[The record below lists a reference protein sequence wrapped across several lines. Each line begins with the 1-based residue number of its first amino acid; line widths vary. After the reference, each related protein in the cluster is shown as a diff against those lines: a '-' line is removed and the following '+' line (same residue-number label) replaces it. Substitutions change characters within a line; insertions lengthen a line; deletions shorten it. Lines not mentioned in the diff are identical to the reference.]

1 MAMDD
6 TRSIDSRRCPA
17 EGEGHSRRRNLY
29 RACALALSVAGAAAC
44 NGTLGLPEGGQKG
57 GLDGALQEDAPA
69 SATRFRRLTHQEWA
83 NTVRDLLGVETA
95 EVVSAF
101 RADPRASGFLFDN
114 NAVALEVDQALA
126 SAYQRVAAQIAE
138 QLTSDSSKLSAL
150 APGGGT
156 DAERARAFIESFGK
170 RAHRRPLTSEQAD
183 RYFALYQS
191 GLTAFEDMPGFAGG
205 MRLLLEGFLQAPLFL
220 YRIEFSEDAAGGVVP
235 LDGWERAQRLSYFF
249 WGTMPDEELFQAAES
264 GALDSRD
271 GVAAQARRLVGDER
285 AAAVIERF
293 HEQLFEVDRY
303 ARIEPSPMF
312 FPDVSPTLAH
322 SAAEE
327 TRRFVRH
334 VLFEEAGGIADLLTA
349 TSTFVNADLAPIYGL
364 SGDFGNDFERVDLD
378 PGQRRGILTQ
388 VGFLAS
394 HATSVNPDPIHRG
407 VFVAKRLNCLSIAA
421 PPDAVPPLP
430 EPGDKTNRELVTEHT
445 EADGT
450 SCKNCHGTVINPF
463 GFPFESYD
471 AVGGFRTQDNGK
483 PVDTSASPPV
493 GGEYTSVSGAPDLA
507 EAMASAETV
516 HKCFTK
522 HLVEFAHGRR
532 TLRADEPLTG
542 TLGQESALGMNF
554 KEMMVRLAVADSFLN
569 RSVEELP

>member
-1 MAMDD
+1 MYDF
-6 TRSIDSRRCPA
+6 RSFDSGRCASPRGTQLRPWSLSWVGA
-17 EGEGHSRRRNLY
+17 I
-29 RACALALSVAGAAAC
+29 ALSLAGAAAC
-44 NGTLGLPEGGQKG
+44 NGRLGLPEGDQKG

-95 EVVSAF
+95 GLVTAF

-114 NAVALEVDQALA
+114 NAAALEVDQALA
-126 SAYQRVAAQIAE
+126 SAYQRVAAQIAQE
-138 QLTSDSSKLSAL
+138 LTSDSAKLAAL
-150 APGGGT
+150 APGDGT
-156 DAERARAFIESFGK
+156 DEERARAFIETFGK
-170 RAHRRPLTSEQAD
+170 RAHRRPLTDEQAA
-183 RYFALYQS
+183 RYFALYQA
-191 GLTAFEDMPGFAGG
+191 GLDAFDDMPGFPGG

-220 YRIEFSEDAAGGVVP
+220 YRVEFSEEARGGVVP

-249 WGTMPDEELFQAAES
+249 WGTMPDDELFQAAAAGE
-264 GALDSRD
+264 LDSRD
-271 GVAAQARRLVGDER
+271 GVAAQARRLVEDER
-285 AAAVIERF
+285 AAGVIERF
-293 HEQLFEVDRY
+293 YGQVFEVDRY

-312 FPDVSPTLAH
+312 FPNVSDTLAL

-327 TRRFVRH
+327 TRQFVRH
-334 VLFEEAGGIADLLTA
+334 VVFDEGGGLADLLTS
-349 TSTFVNADLAPIYGL
+349 TSTFVNEDLAPIYGL
-364 SGDFGNDFERVDLD
+364 SGTFTKDFRLVELD
-378 PGQRRGILTQ
+378 ASQRRGILTQ

-407 VFVAKRLNCLSIAA
+407 VFVAKRINCLKVAA

-430 EPGDKTNRELVTEHT
+430 EPGNKTNRELVTEHT
-445 EADGT
+445 EADG
-450 SCKNCHGTVINPF
+450 SACKNCHGTVINLF

-493 GGEYTSVSGAPDLA
+493 GGAYTEVSGAPDLA
-507 EAMASAETV
+507 EAMASAEAV
-516 HKCFTK
+516 HECFTK
-522 HLVEFAHGRR
+522 HLVEFAHGRP
-532 TLRADEPLTG
+532 TLRTDEPITK

-554 KEMMVRLAVADSFLN
+554 KELMVRLAVADSFLN